1 MKPKK
6 FRIVNFKS
14 IIDSGECYFEPGY
27 TVLAGKNESGKS
39 TILEALELFDEEK
52 VLSKSTSP
60 IGTKKESELFITF
73 EVSKEEIEQE
83 LGEIYSK
90 NMSISNSELITI
102 KKDMSGYT
110 IEDGIKLPEKT
121 KKIETEEIKALENN
135 IIKIINESDL
145 KDATKEHI
153 LNQGLTFADY
163 EYDIPKWLENPTNAN
178 IYGNTYS
185 LNEPSINTFSMILK
199 HIEEFRNTEFSE
211 NKFLK
216 TLIKRNMPYF
226 VKFDSFDDVFPDSVS
241 IDTIKTN
248 PVIQDL
254 EEVSDFRIDEIISD
268 DSQIQANHENQVNTN
283 FSKVFE
289 DYWTQDDIK
298 LVVRKDG
305 DKINFWIEENHKLF
319 KPSQRSKGQ
328 QWYLSFYIKV
338 VAKMQ
343 ETTPNVIL
351 IDEPGLYLHAKAQK
365 DLLKVLERQFS
376 SNVLVFSTHSP
387 YLIEENRLNNI
398 RLVEK
403 IEGSTTIVSKPW
415 AKIEDKETLTP
426 ILTAIGLGLG
436 DSISDRFKNNIIC
449 EGMEEVL
456 YLQAFQLLSD
466 IDKDI
471 NFINGNGAAKLEFFG
486 RILEAWE
493 LNVKYLFD
501 NDTAGKRAGNKV
513 LRDNP
518 SALVHYVSD
527 VSGESTIDLI
537 SVEDFKNII
546 LEDNSINVI
555 KNSDYIKNERLDKV
569 ILARKFLNH
578 VKGGNIEVSPKS
590 SDKIKILMDKLYS

>member
-1 MKPKK
+1 MNPV
-6 FRIVNFKS
+6 IQ
-14 IIDSGECYFEPGY
+14 
-27 TVLAGKNESGKS
+27 VLAGKNESGKS

-52 VLSKSTSP
+52 TLSRFTSP
-60 IGTKKESELFITF
+60 IGTKKESEIFITF
-73 EVSKEEIEQE
+73 EVLKEEIEQE

-90 NMSISNSELITI
+90 SISISNSELITI

-110 IEDGIKLPEKT
+110 IDDGIKLPEKT
-121 KKIETEEIKALENN
+121 QKIENEEIKALENN
-135 IIKIINESDL
+135 IIKIIKESGL

-153 LNQGLTFADY
+153 LNQELTFKDY
-163 EYDIPKWLENPTNAN
+163 EYDIPEWLKNPTNAN
-178 IYGNTYS
+178 IYGNIYS
-185 LNEPSINTFSMILK
+185 LNEPSIETFSKILEL
-199 HIEEFRNTEFSE
+199 IEQFRDTEFIE
-211 NKFLK
+211 KKFVNN
-216 TLIKRNMPYF
+216 LIKRNMPYF
-226 VKFDSFDDVFPDSVS
+226 VKFDSFNDVFPDSVS
-241 IDTIKTN
+241 IDSIKTN
-248 PVIQDL
+248 PVILDL
-254 EEVSDFRIDEIISD
+254 EEVSDFKIDEIISD

-415 AKIEDKETLTP
+415 AKIEDKETLTS

-436 DSISDRFKNNIIC
+436 DSISDRFKNNVIC

-456 YLQAFQLLSD
+456 YLQAFQRLTNND
-466 IDKDI
+466 EDI

-501 NDTAGKRAGNKV
+501 NDIAGKRAGNKV

-518 SALVHYVSD
+518 SALVNFVSD
-527 VSGESTIDLI
+527 VSGESTVDLI
-537 SVEDFKNII
+537 SIDDFKNIV
-546 LEDNSINVI
+546 LEDSSINVI
-555 KNSDYIKNERLDKV
+555 KNSDYIKNEKLDKV

-578 VKGGNIEVSPKS
+578 VKGENIELSTKS
-590 SDKIKILMDKLYS
+590 IDNIKKLMDKLYF

>member
-1 MKPKK
+1 
-6 FRIVNFKS
+6 
-14 IIDSGECYFEPGY
+14 
-27 TVLAGKNESGKS
+27 
-39 TILEALELFDEEK
+39 
-52 VLSKSTSP
+52 
-60 IGTKKESELFITF
+60 
-73 EVSKEEIEQE
+73 
-83 LGEIYSK
+83 
-90 NMSISNSELITI
+90 
-102 KKDMSGYT
+102 MSGYT

-135 IIKIINESDL
+135 IIKIIKESDL

-163 EYDIPKWLENPTNAN
+163 ENDIPKWLENPNNAN

-185 LNEPSINTFSMILK
+185 LNEPGINTFSMILK

-298 LVVRKDG
+298 LVVRKNG
-305 DKINFWIEENHKLF
+305 DKIYFWIEENHILF

-376 SNVLVFSTHSP
+376 SNVLVFFYTLSIP
-387 YLIEENRLNNI
+387 NR
-398 RLVEK
+398 
-403 IEGSTTIVSKPW
+403 
-415 AKIEDKETLTP
+415 
-426 ILTAIGLGLG
+426 
-436 DSISDRFKNNIIC
+436 
-449 EGMEEVL
+449 
-456 YLQAFQLLSD
+456 
-466 IDKDI
+466 
-471 NFINGNGAAKLEFFG
+471 
-486 RILEAWE
+486 
-493 LNVKYLFD
+493 
-501 NDTAGKRAGNKV
+501 
-513 LRDNP
+513 
-518 SALVHYVSD
+518 
-527 VSGESTIDLI
+527 
-537 SVEDFKNII
+537 
-546 LEDNSINVI
+546 
-555 KNSDYIKNERLDKV
+555 
-569 ILARKFLNH
+569 RK
-578 VKGGNIEVSPKS
+578 
-590 SDKIKILMDKLYS
+590 